1 MVGLSSGFDDD
12 CMKEL
17 ELVLVHNPQIL
28 FVNLGELMLVTMAGW
43 EMAKRMLTSSSNKV

>member
-28 FVNLGELMLVTMAGW
+28 SLNLGELVMVTMDGW
-43 EMAKRMLTSSSNKV
+43 KIARRMLTSASNKV